1 MRIMHVGLFQ
11 GKPKKQGAAAMTLQ
25 LAVADN
31 PTYVWA
37 CVHCVGMCGHVCAH
51 VY

>member
-31 PTYVWA
+31 PTYVWPVFLV
-37 CVHCVGMCGHVCAH
+37 CSLGGHVC
-51 VY
+51 